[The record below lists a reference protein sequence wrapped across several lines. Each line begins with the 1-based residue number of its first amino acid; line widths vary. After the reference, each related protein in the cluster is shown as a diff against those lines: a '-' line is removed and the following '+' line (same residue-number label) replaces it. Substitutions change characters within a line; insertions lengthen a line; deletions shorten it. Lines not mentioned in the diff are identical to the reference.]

1 MAIVRYSVL
10 HFGSGFELDPRA
22 WQLRRNGVPVRL
34 EHLPLQV
41 LMLLVGQHGEPVSRA
56 SIVEHIWGRQAA
68 FDTGRSVDH
77 AVRTLRAILGDD
89 SAKPRFIQTESDASY
104 RFIAA
109 VTEASAAP
117 PAAAPAPVVPE
128 PLPPAPTMRAWVVG
142 TLSLAVLAVET
153 LFFIHLSYPTPAA
166 PPVMLAVL
174 PLSNLTGNPGEEDLS
189 DGLTDEL
196 IAQLG
201 KVNPARLGVID
212 RTSVMPYK
220 NSHQSTAEIARA
232 LNAQYLLEGSVGRD
246 GEQLRI
252 STLLVRASDEAHVW
266 AQHYDRPASS
276 MLELKK
282 EIARA
287 VAAELDGT
295 LRPAMP
301 TAPQVS
307 AAPIPPAHDLY
318 LPVRG
323 APIS

>member
-1 MAIVRYSVL
+1 MATVPYSVL
-10 HFGSGFELDPRA
+10 HFGTEFELDPRA
-22 WQLRRNGVPVRL
+22 WQLRRKGEPVRL
-34 EHLPLQV
+34 EHLPMQV
-41 LMLLVGQHGEPVSRA
+41 LMLLIGQHGEPVSRA

-68 FDTGRSVDH
+68 FDTGHSVDH
-77 AVRTLRAILGDD
+77 AVRTLRATLGDD
-89 SAKPRFIQTESDASY
+89 PAQPRFIQTESAAGY
-104 RFIAA
+104 RFIAQ
-109 VTEASAAP
+109 VTET
-117 PAAAPAPVVPE
+117 AAAPSAAAHVPSVSE
-128 PLPPAPTMRAWVVG
+128 SLPPSPTMRAWVVG

-201 KVNPARLGVID
+201 KMNPRHLGVIA

-220 NSHQSTAEIARA
+220 NSHQSTTEIARA

-252 STLLVRASDEAHVW
+252 SAQLVRASDEAHVW

-276 MLELKK
+276 LLDLKK
-282 EIARA
+282 EIAHA
-287 VAAELDGT
+287 VAEELDGT

-301 TAPQVS
+301 TAPQVR
-307 AAPIPPAHDLY
+307 AAPIPAEHNLY

-323 APIS
+323 EPTS